1 MIISGIFIKKHKE
14 YCKKKTI
21 APKSY
26 GLIIFYNEI
35 LLEKHWCY
43 CIKCTTPSKE
53 LVCCTV

>member
-26 GLIIFYNEI
+26 GLILYYTEI
-35 LLEKHWCY
+35 
-43 CIKCTTPSKE
+43 IT
-53 LVCCTV
+53 